1 MVLITTEPGYY
12 KSQDIK
18 GSLYCDVLRVEVIN
32 DSTNFENIHNRAAV
46 LKGYLFPPSSQ
57 HRSIVDFHT
66 VIKKAEKTS
75 LPVFIDATLPDP
87 RMLYIASPMRLENV
101 EERDEHK
108 KMSFAMFTTAFPSE
122 PDPSSEESESS
133 DEETPPIRTSSL
145 KMAEFRPFISRHL
158 SISSLQVPDFKKTN
172 SKSPKSTE
180 SYEDGPGFDNDS
192 EHNSRR
198 VCGISIYDDLN
209 QRIKMTQQNIEDLCT
224 AEISTYS
231 PAASTRYA
239 PPTKTKSLSLF
250 SEKPSSAPSILSR
263 LTNRNHSFQLPQLI
277 ISPEN
282 VLSSLTDYN
291 HHLANYPVH

>member
-1 MVLITTEPGYY
+1 MSTLTREAIIGGVVLITTEPGYY

-122 PDPSSEESESS
+122 PDPSSEES
-133 DEETPPIRTSSL
+133 D
-145 KMAEFRPFISRHL
+145 
-158 SISSLQVPDFKKTN
+158 
-172 SKSPKSTE
+172 
-180 SYEDGPGFDNDS
+180 EDGPGFDNDS